1 MLPFKQRMSLNSRK
15 RDKFLELIK
24 NFEAE
29 YNDLESKVKMNET
42 KLGGFKRENMK
53 KLMGDIK
60 AKNARFKQMSS
71 LLKDIKNERAIL
83 ANTDLLLNRRL
94 DEQKEKLHNLEV
106 ERNMVGLSNKGRDI
120 QQVAKQ
126 KNELDRGKEELMEE
140 LSKDVEK
147 ITLTINAKKKEI
159 EPAIQTRKKINE
171 ELQRI
176 EKEYNEKKQ
185 QYDSM
190 TTDIDLKLVKLKEE
204 VHNTEQECSNY
215 ETRLF

>member
-1 MLPFKQRMSLNSRK
+1 MS
-15 RDKFLELIK
+15 
-24 NFEAE
+24 
-29 YNDLESKVKMNET
+29 
-42 KLGGFKRENMK
+42 
-53 KLMGDIK
+53 DIK
-60 AKNARFKQMSS
+60 DKNARFKKMSS

-171 ELQRI
+171 ELTRI
-176 EKEYNEKKQ
+176 EKDYNEKKQ

-190 TTDIDLKLVKLKEE
+190 TTDVELKLEKLKEE
-204 VHNTEQECSNY
+204 VHTTEQECSNY

>member
-1 MLPFKQRMSLNSRK
+1 
-15 RDKFLELIK
+15 
-24 NFEAE
+24 
-29 YNDLESKVKMNET
+29 MNET

-53 KLMGDIK
+53 QLMGDIK

-83 ANTDLLLNRRL
+83 ANTDMLLNRRL

-106 ERNMVGLSNKGRDI
+106 DKGMVGLSNKGRDI

-159 EPAIQTRKKINE
+159 EPAIQTRKKVNE
-171 ELQRI
+171 ELQRM

-190 TTDIDLKLVKLKEE
+190 TTDIELKLVKLKEE

-215 ETRLF
+215 ETRLFYFKTMEK